1 MNMNVLI
8 AADVYFLSENM
19 TFKNITV
26 ILQRMYSANALD
38 HLAMMIFRTIKTIE
52 QKIYTS
58 KSTLCDVHS

>member
-38 HLAMMIFRTIKTIE
+38 HLAMMIFRTIKTI
-52 QKIYTS
+52 
-58 KSTLCDVHS
+58 